1 MHHSVFV
8 WLAAVALGL
17 VYGHNTLF
25 DGYELSMTGY
35 HLCAGNQTTDLS
47 SVLSYQTSY
56 IQRRSCGGWL
66 PWRTCEVTLY
76 RVAYRSHIIR
86 THREVT
92 QCCAGYEQVGSYCA
106 LPLNS
111 SAEFTAKPGSCPEAV
126 PGSPCG
132 SQPQCGW
139 DTDCPGWQKCCLAA
153 GGFFCT
159 DPPPPAEQGWCLN
172 ASITVKMTYQQMV
185 STEGGMLNHTRLLH
199 SVVTGA
205 LNSSDISV
213 HHVRSWSAGP
223 LTTSSSLLIG
233 SPSALVLAD
242 VFSRLQALL
251 KHIEEVVAVIVE
263 DMDECV
269 HRELSKC
276 PPQSVC
282 VNTEGSYVCRP
293 DEHCRNTTSEPP
305 PRQTMPSYPS
315 VTTES
320 LQNFTC
326 RIRSPSP
333 PSSSLDAVPE
343 ITSISPFNITSSSFC
358 VSWTVAPQ
366 SAVTFR
372 VTILQ
377 RSLELRGWETA
388 ETEIE
393 VNQLQA
399 GVLYRVCV
407 TPHAC
412 GVPGTMVEIHV
423 KTDAQ
428 TLQAVARLTNVQFT
442 MSLLDSESPEY
453 KNLSQSI
460 QTEIL
465 QSLPPD
471 VQALVD
477 SGKVRIVITGFSAG
491 SVVVNFAIVFVP
503 NASQDIM
510 EVSHSVMASLQNSSR
525 YTVDSNGTSVQDLD
539 ECLSGDV
546 DCSSEAEC
554 VNTWGGKRIILILNN
569 YRLLFKKLFKNVR
582 SKKIYVYTIYAN
594 IIISFFSSAL
604 NVNSSVSS
612 LPPSITSTQS
622 TYAPRLSTDTSHVT
636 TPSVT
641 FTTDE
646 TYPTTMII
654 HTPITEGLIIP
665 SEPVTNTS
673 NGGLSDN
680 QMTSDSFHT
689 TPLDTT
695 TAAIP
700 TRKTTSHSS
709 TISSGV
715 STPYISDITITTAT
729 INSTTTSSVSYS
741 ESMTNSVG
749 NPATLNI
756 VTANLTTTQTNANP
770 TLTHSISP
778 ATTTSTHPTSTTS
791 KAVVTTVP
799 VMTTTSSTT
808 KATVANEPVMTT
820 TSSKTKATVA
830 NTPVMTTTSSTTKAT
845 VANTPVMTTTSS
857 TTKATVTNALASTTT
872 SFSTKAIV
880 TDAQISPDLSST
892 SQPIQ
897 VISQLMS
904 ITVECKA
911 GYMSVN
917 VDRDF
922 LRDKHIPEDT
932 LYLGLSECG
941 VNGGNAS
948 HVQLVAAWD
957 ECDTVLLSNSTDNTV
972 QVMLYNNISSYTW
985 PDGSVS
991 TPSARLQV
999 PIQCSYMKNVI
1010 ISAGYSPLVYDMI
1023 KDVVQG
1029 SGSFQVA
1036 VRLLNGSTPLP
1047 ENYTLSPDEEVV
1059 VEVSVNSTLSQIK
1072 VVLNRCWATPTRDP
1086 SGPVEYVFL
1095 ENGCPLPN
1103 SYTTVL
1109 QNGND
1114 SRALLAI
1121 RIFSFVDLD
1130 ILYLHCQ
1137 IQICFKIGESSCRP
1151 VRLFSW
1157 AVQALHL
1164 QDVNRLLT
1172 NSSWRVQLGLLAHH
1186 LSLAL
1191 HLSPEEAVAQQR
1203 DTLRIVGFSL
1213 LGVGLGL
1220 LSLGGLV
1227 GALIYRRRIGT
1238 YNFSFKPRP
1247 ESFTYHVFDT

>member
-1 MHHSVFV
+1 
-8 WLAAVALGL
+8 
-17 VYGHNTLF
+17 
-25 DGYELSMTGY
+25 MTGY

-111 SAEFTAKPGSCPEAV
+111 SVEFTAKPGSCPEAV

-554 VNTWGGKRIILILNN
+554 VNTWGGHGQFDHNTNKRQPN
-569 YRLLFKKLFKNVR
+569 
-582 SKKIYVYTIYAN
+582 
-594 IIISFFSSAL
+594 
-604 NVNSSVSS
+604 
-612 LPPSITSTQS
+612 PDTQ
-622 TYAPRLSTDTSHVT
+622 YL
-636 TPSVT
+636 
-641 FTTDE
+641 
-646 TYPTTMII
+646 
-654 HTPITEGLIIP
+654 
-665 SEPVTNTS
+665 TS
-673 NGGLSDN
+673 NHNLYTPNFNYIQGCGHNRTNDDN
-680 QMTSDSFHT
+680 HFIHNQGYGRQRTSDDNHFIQNQGYGRQHT
-689 TPLDTT
+689 NDDNHF
-695 TAAIP
+695 I
-700 TRKTTSHSS
+700 H
-709 TISSGV
+709 
-715 STPYISDITITTAT
+715 
-729 INSTTTSSVSYS
+729 N
-741 ESMTNSVG
+741 
-749 NPATLNI
+749 
-756 VTANLTTTQTNANP
+756 Q
-770 TLTHSISP
+770 
-778 ATTTSTHPTSTTS
+778 
-791 KAVVTTVP
+791 
-799 VMTTTSSTT
+799 
-808 KATVANEPVMTT
+808 
-820 TSSKTKATVA
+820 
-830 NTPVMTTTSSTTKAT
+830 
-845 VANTPVMTTTSS
+845 
-857 TTKATVTNALASTTT
+857 
-872 SFSTKAIV
+872 
-880 TDAQISPDLSST
+880 DLSST

-1151 VRLFSW
+1151 V
-1157 AVQALHL
+1157 Q
-1164 QDVNRLLT
+1164 
-1172 NSSWRVQLGLLAHH
+1172 
-1186 LSLAL
+1186 
-1191 HLSPEEAVAQQR
+1191 EAVAQQR

-1213 LGVGLGL
+1213 LGMGLGL